1 MKQPQLGDY
10 IANLRKEQGLTQ
22 EELVELC
29 NINVRTIQRIEAG
42 DVTPRNYTIKNI
54 LRALGSS
61 FEEVT
66 QELHD
71 KPKTEKVP
79 ENLLKNPKN
88 GLWIAI
94 VGMAYLLTSIPL
106 MIIDLSLN
114 MFNNT
119 MVSSNDRFLIAALY
133 CILATV
139 FYVGFS
145 FNLKFKSPLLKLA
158 SIVYLIILIFAEILF
173 MEMYNSSV
181 NSFFNSLSIGMSIVI
196 SVLFSMAIGLLSIPF
211 LQNKKRFS
219 GPFKY
224 SGYLLIIAAA
234 FNLTVL
240 LFPIGSLLV
249 TAFEIMIVIF
259 FITNHKAFN
268 KEDELIN

>member
-66 QELHD
+66 IEIQKDTQLDTSKES
-71 KPKTEKVP
+71 
-79 ENLLKNPKN
+79 LLKNPKN
-88 GLWIAI
+88 GLWIGLIGA
-94 VGMAYLLTSIPL
+94 AYVLTSIPL

-114 MFNNT
+114 IFNNT
-119 MVSSNDRFLIAALY
+119 IASSNGRFLIAALY
-133 CILATV
+133 CILATI
-139 FYVGFS
+139 FYISFS
-145 FNLKFKSPLLKLA
+145 FNLKMKTPMLKISA
-158 SIVYLIILIFAEILF
+158 ITYIVVLVVAEILI
-173 MEMYNSSV
+173 MDMYNKGTASM
-181 NSFFNSLSIGMSIVI
+181 FNSMNLGMGI
-196 SVLFSMAIGLLSIPF
+196 LLSIMFAISIALLSIAF
-211 LQNKKRFS
+211 LNNNKEFS
-219 GPFKY
+219 GLYKY
-224 SGYLLIIAAA
+224 LGFLLIAAA
-234 FNLTVL
+234 VFNLTVL

-249 TAFEIMIVIF
+249 TTFEIMIVIY
-259 FITNHKAFN
+259 FIQNHKAFINEN
-268 KEDELIN
+268 KTD